1 MAFKEKLIGL
11 ILILVG
17 ALPFLMKINAI
28 NLLLGKYLFIMPG
41 QTLYQ
46 VVVIILG
53 LLLLIRIPSRE
64 ERLREREARLSR
76 R

>member
-17 ALPFLMKINAI
+17 ALPFLLKISAI
-28 NLLLGKYLFIMPG
+28 NSLIGGYAFIMPG

-46 VVVIILG
+46 AVVIILG
-53 LLLLIRIPSRE
+53 LLLLIKLPSRE